1 MSSYGPGPMAPRG
14 PGQAAGPVTERA
26 GGPVPSPGSSPDPDP
41 AYGHWAGGTGGAG
54 TGSASGTGKVG
65 GTGSV
70 GGTGRAGGAARA
82 PSVTAVFV
90 RLKLAVIRNGL
101 RQSRGRTIGW
111 AAGVGFSMLYALG
124 MGAGLVALRGNQYAP
139 AAAVTLSVVLVIAW
153 AVMPLFYFGGDD
165 TLDPTRLA
173 MLPLRP
179 RPLTTALLTSSL
191 VGPGPLFTVLVS
203 TGAVVAVAHGG
214 AAIAV
219 SVPAVALTLLTC
231 VALSRAVAAANTRLL
246 TSRRGRDL
254 ALLSGLFV
262 AVGAQLVNLGVSAL
276 TSNGGLHRVTSVTSV
291 LRWIPPASAIDAV
304 RSTGRGAY
312 VLAAVQLLYGVA
324 ALVLILRWWYRS
336 LFRLMVSPDS
346 STIQAAD
353 SAEGGGGSGGSAGS
367 GGSGRGARAGRTGSG
382 RTGSAGR
389 RLAIGLLPGRL
400 VAGRTGTV
408 MERQFRYLWRDPRV
422 RSGLATGLAVGLLLP
437 LVAVVQHGTVYQS
450 LWAAGLLGMQ
460 MYNQFGMDGSAF
472 WTVAA
477 TISTRREAE
486 LELRGRALSLAAIAV
501 PYSTVV
507 TVGAALLLGKASA
520 LPETLGLS
528 FAFLGAL
535 IATGAYASVRFPY
548 AMPQN
553 NAFGSA
559 APGQGSLVALNVFGG
574 TLSGAALCL
583 PVLALSLSLHLTD
596 HHELLWTVFPVG
608 LVYGLAV
615 GTAALR
621 LIAPRFLDRLPEIL
635 AVVGRP

>member
-1 MSSYGPGPMAPRG
+1 MS
-14 PGQAAGPVTERA
+14 AAVREA
-26 GGPVPSPGSSPDPDP
+26 G
-41 AYGHWAGGTGGAG
+41 
-54 TGSASGTGKVG
+54 
-65 GTGSV
+65 
-70 GGTGRAGGAARA
+70 RA
-82 PSVTAVFV
+82 PSVTGVFV

-101 RQSRGRTIGW
+101 RQSRGRTVGW
-111 AAGVGFSMLYALG
+111 VAGVAFSMLYALG
-124 MGAGLVALRGNQYAP
+124 LGAGLIALRGNQYAP
-139 AAAVTLSVVLVIAW
+139 AAAVTITVVLVIGW

-191 VGPGPLFTVLVS
+191 VGPGSLFTILVS

-214 AAIAV
+214 AAIAMA
-219 SVPAVALTLLTC
+219 VPAVALTLLTC
-231 VALSRAVAAANTRLL
+231 VAMSRAVAAANTRLL

-262 AVGAQLVNLGVSAL
+262 AVGAQLVNLGLSAL
-276 TSNGGLHRVTSVTSV
+276 SSNGGLHRVTSVTSV

-312 VLAAVQLLYGVA
+312 ALAAVQLVYAVA
-324 ALVLILRWWYRS
+324 ALALILRWWYRS
-336 LFRLMVSPDS
+336 LFRLMVSPDA
-346 STIQAAD
+346 STLQAPETAQG
-353 SAEGGGGSGGSAGS
+353 EGHSGGTGRAGRA
-367 GGSGRGARAGRTGSG
+367 GRPGHAGRTGLTR
-382 RTGSAGR
+382 RTGFAGRPGSASR
-389 RLAIGLLPGRL
+389 RLAAGLLPGRL

-422 RSGLATGLAVGLLLP
+422 RSGLATGLAIGLLLP

-477 TISTRREAE
+477 TIATRRDAE

-583 PVLALSLSLHLTD
+583 PVLVLSLSLHLTD

-608 LVYGLAV
+608 VVYGLAV
-615 GTAALR
+615 GTVALR

-635 AVVGRP
+635 AVVGRV